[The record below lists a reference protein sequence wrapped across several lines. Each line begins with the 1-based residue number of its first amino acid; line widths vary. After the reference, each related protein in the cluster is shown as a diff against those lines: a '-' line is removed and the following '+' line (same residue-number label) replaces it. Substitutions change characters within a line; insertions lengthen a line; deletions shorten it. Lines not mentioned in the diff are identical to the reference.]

1 MIVSSVATG
10 GRMATNKTDKKTDSK
25 VGTGTL
31 RERIQRIREDVT
43 YIRKKKLDSGA
54 PYKSAVAH
62 AELLKKVRPYFLKEG
77 ILWRPTTIGFGEE
90 WHGMVPSRQG
100 GERQMKFCRM
110 ITTIRFECVDNPEDY
125 IDLPVV
131 TDAYDDA
138 DKGSAK
144 ASTYADKSAILLLLN
159 LEKGDDPD
167 FDPSALDLGVDE
179 PIAKRIKALRTLI
192 DKHPDHKSDPE
203 AFIRG
208 SLVFLARATGRN
220 KVPTLYHL
228 SEDQLDKWILKLT
241 EEIEKTEAPSE

>member
-1 MIVSSVATG
+1 MTA
-10 GRMATNKTDKKTDSK
+10 NKTEKITDSE

-31 RERIQRIREDVT
+31 RERLQRIRKDVT
-43 YIRKKKLDSGA
+43 YIRKSKLPSGA

-62 AELLKKVRPYFLKEG
+62 AELLKKVRPYFVKEG
-77 ILWRPTTIGFGEE
+77 IMWYPIRVIPFELGSSWF
-90 WHGMVPSRQG
+90 GMVPSRTG
-100 GERQMKFCRM
+100 GERHMKFCR
-110 ITTIRFECVDNPEDY
+110 IHTTVRFERIDDPKDY
-125 IDLPVV
+125 IDIAVV

-138 DKGSAK
+138 DKGSPK
-144 ASTYADKSAILLLLN
+144 AATYADKSAILLLLN

-179 PIAKRIKALRTLI
+179 NIAKRITALRVLI

-208 SLVFLARATGRN
+208 SLVQLARAKGRN

-241 EEIEKTEAPSE
+241 EEITPKEPVK